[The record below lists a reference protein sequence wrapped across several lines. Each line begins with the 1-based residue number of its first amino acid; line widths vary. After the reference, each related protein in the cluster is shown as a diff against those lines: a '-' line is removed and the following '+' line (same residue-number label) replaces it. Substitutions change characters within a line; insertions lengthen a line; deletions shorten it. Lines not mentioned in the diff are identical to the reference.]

1 MADAEGVEDG
11 PDDAYSNAGE
21 ADDEER
27 KSVDYKDS
35 NLKQSLKSSS
45 STLATLQTKLTRSYT
60 PTWVWAISCICWLAT
75 LLTATLVAIG

>member
-35 NLKQSLKSSS
+35 NLKARHYIETCNMES
-45 STLATLQTKLTRSYT
+45 
-60 PTWVWAISCICWLAT
+60 
-75 LLTATLVAIG
+75 